1 LPPAA
6 ADFYS
11 AARSVAAGIGDPVF
25 TMTASRLS
33 DHFSRYTEFAPRV
46 PVLCVTAELP
56 GSIHRFYDS
65 SPFSPSGRYLALTR
79 LPFEDRLPVPGETAQ
94 VIVVDL
100 ETGQAQTVAETR
112 GWDMQLGAQV
122 QWGAD
127 DRSLL
132 FNDVDVRTWTPFGVR
147 MNPLSGEQLRLDGTV
162 YAVSPD
168 GRWSAAPCLMRTAV
182 TQRGYGVVVP
192 RDRIPVNR
200 GASSS
205 DGIFLTDTLSGASR
219 LLVSIDRIL
228 EEATPAFARGK
239 YGKGDFY
246 GFHVKWNPQGTR
258 LMFVLR
264 WLPRTWLPWKQKKRY
279 RRLNVITMDADG
291 GNARVAISD
300 EQWRKG
306 GNHPNWCPDGD
317 HLLMN
322 LNTDGNG
329 LRFVKVRYDG
339 SGCETMAPSVP
350 GSGHPTLHPDGIH
363 ILTDAYPHEAV
374 AYGDGTTPLRWIN
387 AATSTET
394 ALVRIR
400 TRPDHERK
408 TGALRVDPHPAWDRN
423 FRRVAFNACPD
434 GRRRVFVA
442 DLTGLLDGSGAPN

>member
-1 LPPAA
+1 MSL
-6 ADFYS
+6 
-11 AARSVAAGIGDPVF
+11 
-25 TMTASRLS
+25 TRLS
-33 DHFSRYTEFAPRV
+33 DRFPRYADFAPRV
-46 PVLCVTAELP
+46 PVHCVTAELP
-56 GSIHRFYDS
+56 GSIHRYYDS
-65 SPFSPSGRYLALTR
+65 SPYSPSGRYLALTR
-79 LPFEDRLPVPGETAQ
+79 LPFEDRLPIPAETAQ

-100 ETGQAQTVAETR
+100 ETGEAKPVAETR

-132 FNDVDVRTWTPFGVR
+132 FNDVDVATWTPFGVR
-147 MNPLSGEQLRLDGTV
+147 MNPLSGEQVRLDGTV

-192 RDRIPVNR
+192 RDRIPANR
-200 GASSS
+200 GASPS

-219 LLVSIDRIL
+219 LLVSIGRIL
-228 EEATPAFARGK
+228 EEATPAFAMGK

-300 EQWRKG
+300 EQWRRG

-317 HLLMN
+317 HILMN

-329 LRFVKVRYDG
+329 LRFVKVNRGRVRAPDDAPRRHSHPYRRLPARGRGLRRRHDAPALDQRGDVDG
-339 SGCETMAPSVP
+339 DRAGAHSHAP
-350 GSGHPTLHPDGIH
+350 GSRNQDG
-363 ILTDAYPHEAV
+363 
-374 AYGDGTTPLRWIN
+374 GTASRSPSGVGQEFPACRFQRVSRWSTAGLRRRSHRFAGRKRRAAMIALRCAPV
-387 AATSTET
+387 AATVTS
-394 ALVRIR
+394 A
-400 TRPDHERK
+400 
-408 TGALRVDPHPAWDRN
+408 N
-423 FRRVAFNACPD
+423 RRWE
-434 GRRRVFVA
+434 
-442 DLTGLLDGSGAPN
+442 